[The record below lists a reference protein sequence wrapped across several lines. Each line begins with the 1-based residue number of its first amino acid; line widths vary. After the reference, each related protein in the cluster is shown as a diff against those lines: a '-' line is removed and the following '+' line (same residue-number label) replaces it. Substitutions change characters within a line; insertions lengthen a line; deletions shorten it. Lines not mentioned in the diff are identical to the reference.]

1 MHALPTKTLDPQI
14 NQAPAPVD
22 DVQLASWHWHLVGTC
37 VHAASQWQ
45 PVGALQMTR
54 LYLCSDTIK
63 EIGVSALVV
72 GSDGT
77 SGCSAGCPP
86 THTKFGHL
94 ACTRTHAHSHTQS
107 LSLSLCLLHFL
118 RATPTVSAASAISQH
133 RMCLTM
139 AEQRECCVDLLLPE
153 PQQGLDQD
161 AHRHQHVGQ
170 PDLVA
175 CGLWINRIALCLESK
190 VPVVGRTPTPA
201 RGPTRP
207 HQVNQ

>member
-1 MHALPTKTLDPQI
+1 MHALPTKTLDPQT

-22 DVQLASWHWHLVGTC
+22 DVQLASRTGTGL
-37 VHAASQWQ
+37 ARAFTPSQWQ
-45 PVGALQMTR
+45 PVGAQQMTR

-86 THTKFGHL
+86 THTKHVTSRL
-94 ACTRTHAHSHTQS
+94 HARTHTHNLSLS

-118 RATPTVSAASAISQH
+118 HATPTVSAASAISQH
-133 RMCLTM
+133 RMWLKM

-170 PDLVA
+170 P
-175 CGLWINRIALCLESK
+175 S
-190 VPVVGRTPTPA
+190 
-201 RGPTRP
+201 RP